1 MVNHGE
7 CPKCRK
13 RLLHVNIENVV
24 GLIDGES
31 KARCLSLSCMHCKTV
46 LAVSIDARAKPRSK
60 SSRAAA
66 KPTVG

>member
-13 RLLHVNIENVV
+13 RLLHVNIENVI

-31 KARCLSLSCMHCKTV
+31 KARCLSLSCIHCKTV
-46 LAVSIDARAKPRSK
+46 LAVSMDARAKPRSR
-60 SSRAAA
+60 SSRAPA
-66 KPTVG
+66 KPSAG

>member
-13 RLLHVNIENVV
+13 RLLHVNIENVI

-31 KARCLSLSCMHCKTV
+31 KARCLSLSCIHCKTI
-46 LAVSIDARAKPRSK
+46 LAVSMDARAKPRSK
-60 SSRAAA
+60 GSRAAA
-66 KPTVG
+66 KPAVG